1 MRDVPPV
8 TSDDPAATS
17 APPTVSYAA
26 WGEEFFRAAVSAD
39 RVVGGINVLAG
50 QPVEV
55 GPMGVGPGR
64 VVKVTARGSI
74 GEATGERVAHEPAT
88 FRVRLPVSLR
98 FTLDL
103 GVDRHRFDA
112 ELTVPLLVVAH
123 ARADL
128 AIDLDVQPPHAH
140 QVGCRLEA
148 RGLRASVTKHA
159 ANVEGE
165 LRRFVA
171 RYVAREVTK
180 PYVMA
185 ARTIDVS
192 RAIDQAMAAL
202 VPRRPAAQ
210 SLADLPAALA
220 EEIQE
225 VGDDLGGDLVTG
237 GTPPAPAPPALP

>member
-1 MRDVPPV
+1 MPPV